1 MTAVVALCNNILVF
15 DSNCLYVYNH
25 SLAQPTPDSKFPF
38 PLHSTDLLAV
48 NQNLLLCTPSQNII
62 SIYQFEFNHHDST
75 LNTPTLIA
83 EWVIPEEYKIS
94 VACWASNTQQHVL
107 LGTRDGAIFRL
118 DLDNPG
124 NLSFINIDGCLQFQ
138 SATVSSIAAAPCA
151 DGYYAI
157 GYASGLVRICQDD
170 PCPNNTFSVNN
181 NNSNNL
187 KTIHTIQLHRNI
199 QALSWHYSCKDKTSQ
214 SLALLQHGSDRLQVY
229 TVNVESGSVA
239 PKKIRDVPLPH
250 GQSIPSQCSRFLQWS
265 KSGNVSRVSDHGI
278 VVSDVRTKKV
288 MSRSISLPPP
298 VISID
303 INSPKGKA
311 WTVDSAGVLRCF
323 NLIDGSLQCSVY
335 LDFFD
340 DGTDKNATI
349 LDSPIVYIH
358 RPLHVNA
365 VVYKNKRALKS
376 PSTPPSAVAAEV
388 AMLASPEQQSK
399 AALNQA
405 PPTPKQSPKL
415 LASRQTVTVPSRPST
430 TLVKLSLKPVKAV
443 VDSLFPSVMKT
454 LSRMP
459 EKQTVPEFIPSLSSK
474 EQYAISA
481 LFGGNFSTSLC
492 LSGIRDIIRSLTF
505 KYPESPKSS
514 IFSMLLG
521 EVALP
526 QFFQTISNLP
536 GEKRFDSKFVF
547 TLLSIKSVRPKD
559 ESENPEYCDMSVVTI
574 IEDLLRQDDKSEFVA
589 EDLHLICGY
598 LVSQGLYSEARKIY
612 ELFDFYLEAFV
623 VSLLGKIAFIPT
635 LHSWTVHLRTER
647 NHFNNTVDSKNNLS
661 RYLNNVVH
669 NLSATPSF
677 FSSSTIAWSPNN
689 DEAYYSIVSDRS
701 VSTKMS
707 SDVGNTDEASIF
719 FPGYDDN
726 QNASSSTIA
735 TIPATPRS
743 TASSINAET
752 PQSVSYRKL
761 QRTPS
766 SVEAPAMSVFRKMKI
781 MPHSSKS
788 YSIKSWFTQA
798 RKKQQDTAFFIL
810 FYHFYHYIFFFLH
823 CFFFRCVVFVLVFTP
838 FVYSYAF
845 FMSLIFN
852 DNFFIYLFLLEFQ
865 AVPLNRLKARKRV

>member
-1 MTAVVALCNNILVF
+1 MTAVVALRNNILVF
-15 DSNCLYVYNH
+15 DSNYLYFYNH
-25 SLAQPTPDSKFPF
+25 SLVQPTPDSKFPF

-62 SIYQFEFNHHDST
+62 AIYQFEFNPHDST
-75 LNTPTLIA
+75 LNIPTLIA

-170 PCPNNTFSVNN
+170 PFSNNTFNTANN

-214 SLALLQHGSDRLQVY
+214 SLALLRHGSDRLQVY

-250 GQSIPSQCSRFLQWS
+250 GQSIPSHCSRFLQWS
-265 KSGNVSRVSDHGI
+265 KSGKVSRVSDHGI

-288 MSRSISLPPP
+288 ISRSISLPPP

-303 INSPKGKA
+303 VSSPKGKA
-311 WTVDSAGVLRCF
+311 WTIDSAGILRCF
-323 NLIDGSLQCSVY
+323 NLIDGLLQCSVR
-335 LDFFD
+335 LDFYD
-340 DGTDKNATI
+340 DGTDKNTTI

-358 RPLHVNA
+358 KPLHVNA

-376 PSTPPSAVAAEV
+376 PTTSSSTAAAV
-388 AMLASPEQQSK
+388 LASPTQQPKPVLS
-399 AALNQA
+399 QA

-415 LASRQTVTVPSRPST
+415 LASCQTVTVSSRPST
-430 TLVKLSLKPVKAV
+430 TPVKLSLKPVKAV

-454 LSRMP
+454 LSRLS
-459 EKQTVPEFIPSLSSK
+459 EKQVVPEFISSLSSK
-474 EQYAISA
+474 EQYTVSA
-481 LFGGNFSTSLC
+481 LFGGNFATSLC
-492 LSGIRDIIRSLTF
+492 LSGIRDIVRSLTF
-505 KYPESPKSS
+505 KYPDSPKCS
-514 IFSMLLG
+514 IFSMFLG

-526 QFFQTISNLP
+526 QFFQAISNLP

-547 TLLSIKSVRPKD
+547 TLLSIKSVKPKD
-559 ESENPEYCDMSVVTI
+559 ESSDPEYCDMSVVTI
-574 IEDLLRQDDKSEFVA
+574 IEDLLRQDNESDFVA

-598 LVSQGLYSEARKIY
+598 LVSQGLCSEARKIY

-635 LHSWTVHLRTER
+635 LHSWTVHLRTES
-647 NHFNNTVDSKNNLS
+647 NLLNGTIDSKDNLS
-661 RYLNNVVH
+661 RYLNDILQ
-669 NLSATPSF
+669 NLSVTPSF
-677 FSSSTIAWSPNN
+677 FSSSTIACSSTN
-689 DEAYYSIVSDRS
+689 DEAYYSIVSDRL
-701 VSTKMS
+701 VSTKINPEVS
-707 SDVGNTDEASIF
+707 NTDDAYIF
-719 FPGYDDN
+719 SPDYDDD
-726 QNASSSTIA
+726 QNTTSTTIT
-735 TIPATPRS
+735 TIPTTPRS
-743 TASSINAET
+743 TNSSINVET
-752 PQSVSYRKL
+752 PQSVSYQKL

-766 SVEAPAMSVFRKMKI
+766 SIEAPAMSVFRKMKI
-781 MPHSSKS
+781 MPHSSKN
-788 YSIKSWFTQA
+788 YSIKS
-798 RKKQQDTAFFIL
+798 
-810 FYHFYHYIFFFLH
+810 
-823 CFFFRCVVFVLVFTP
+823 
-838 FVYSYAF
+838 
-845 FMSLIFN
+845 
-852 DNFFIYLFLLEFQ
+852 
-865 AVPLNRLKARKRV
+865 

>member
-1 MTAVVALCNNILVF
+1 MTAVVALRNNILVF
-15 DSNCLYVYNH
+15 DSNYLYVYNH
-25 SLAQPTPDSKFPF
+25 SLVQPNPDSKFSF

-62 SIYQFEFNHHDST
+62 AIYQFEFNPHDFT
-75 LNTPTLIA
+75 LNNPTLIA

-170 PCPNNTFSVNN
+170 PCSNNTFSATNN

-187 KTIHTIQLHRNI
+187 KTIHTIQLNRNI
-199 QALSWHYSCKDKTSQ
+199 QALSWHYSCKNKTSQ
-214 SLALLQHGSDRLQVY
+214 SLALLRHGSDRLQVY

-265 KSGNVSRVSDHGI
+265 KSGKVSRVSDHGI

-288 MSRSISLPPP
+288 ISRSILLPPP

-303 INSPKGKA
+303 VSSPKGKA
-311 WTVDSAGVLRCF
+311 WTVDSAGILSCF
-323 NLIDGSLQCSVY
+323 NLIDGSLQCSIH

-340 DGTDKNATI
+340 DGTDKNTTI

-358 RPLHVNA
+358 KPLHVNA
-365 VVYKNKRALKS
+365 LVYKNKKALKS
-376 PSTPPSAVAAEV
+376 PTTPSSTV
-388 AMLASPEQQSK
+388 LARPEQQSK
-399 AALNQA
+399 PALNYA
-405 PPTPKQSPKL
+405 PPTPKESPKL
-415 LASRQTVTVPSRPST
+415 WVSRQTVTVPSRTST
-430 TLVKLSLKPVKAV
+430 TPVKLSLKPVKAV

-454 LSRMP
+454 LSRMS
-459 EKQTVPEFIPSLSSK
+459 EKQVVPEFIPSLSSK
-474 EQYAISA
+474 EQYAVSA
-481 LFGGNFSTSLC
+481 LFGGNFATSLC
-492 LSGIRDIIRSLTF
+492 LSGIRDIVRSLTF
-505 KYPESPKSS
+505 RNPESPKSS

-526 QFFQTISNLP
+526 QFLQTISNLP

-547 TLLSIKSVRPKD
+547 TLLSIKSVRPKN
-559 ESENPEYCDMSVVTI
+559 ESPDPEYCDMSVVTI
-574 IEDLLRQDDKSEFVA
+574 IEDLLRQDDESDFAA
-589 EDLHLICGY
+589 EDLHLICSY

-635 LHSWTVHLRTER
+635 LHSWTVHLRTES
-647 NHFNNTVDSKNNLS
+647 NLLSGTFDSKDNLS
-661 RYLNNVVH
+661 RYLNNIVH
-669 NLSATPSF
+669 NLSVTPF
-677 FSSSTIAWSPNN
+677 FSSPTIACSPTNN
-689 DEAYYSIVSDRS
+689 DAYYSIVSDRF
-701 VSTKMS
+701 VSTKITPDVS
-707 SDVGNTDEASIF
+707 NSDDASIF
-719 FPGYDDN
+719 SPDYDDD
-726 QNASSSTIA
+726 QNTTSTTIT
-735 TIPATPRS
+735 TIPTTPRS
-743 TASSINAET
+743 TNSSINVET
-752 PQSVSYRKL
+752 PQSMSYQKL

-766 SVEAPAMSVFRKMKI
+766 SIEASAMPVFRKMKI
-781 MPHSSKS
+781 MTHSSKS
-788 YSIKSWFTQA
+788 YSIKS
-798 RKKQQDTAFFIL
+798 
-810 FYHFYHYIFFFLH
+810 
-823 CFFFRCVVFVLVFTP
+823 
-838 FVYSYAF
+838 
-845 FMSLIFN
+845 
-852 DNFFIYLFLLEFQ
+852 
-865 AVPLNRLKARKRV
+865 